1 LIQRGVSDWKTERI
15 PRYHKK
21 RVQSLEVENEAPFAG
36 LEGEYDAPYRASGV
50 IGAKRV
56 EI

>member
-1 LIQRGVSDWKTERI
+1 VLDWKTERI
-15 PRYHKK
+15 LRYHKT

-36 LEGEYDAPYRASGV
+36 LEVEYDAPYRASGV